1 MGLHSLCSRVGI
13 HIRAFSWILRES
25 FLDWASRSGHFM
37 ASAGAGVIGH
47 SIGTAGGEWSSTT
60 TRTSRVV
67 RLSSI
72 EIISVRIDSI
82 FVAQIRMAEVL
93 PAIRRSI
100 RLRHHIFQK
109 EHILGPSADLGM
121 ADLRGVIARED
132 SRALAA
138 STEEAEDKGEE

>member
-1 MGLHSLCSRVGI
+1 M
-13 HIRAFSWILRES
+13 
-25 FLDWASRSGHFM
+25 DWDLGSGHFPV
-37 ASAGAGVIGH
+37 SAGVGAIGD
-47 SIGTAGGEWSSTT
+47 SIGAAGEGSSSTAT
-60 TRTSRVV
+60 HTSRIV
-67 RLSSI
+67 RPSSTG
-72 EIISVRIDSI
+72 IISVRIDSI
-82 FVAQIRMAEVL
+82 FVAQIRTAEVL